1 MVKEMKV
8 FSSVEELVGNTP
20 LLRLEKV
27 EKKYSLKAKLYAK
40 LEGVNPT
47 GSVKD
52 RAAKELLADAEKRG
66 LLKKGGTVIEPT
78 SGNTGI
84 ALAMLCSVKGYKA
97 IIVMPETMSVE
108 RRKLM
113 LSYGAELVLTDG
125 AKGMQGAIEK
135 ADELQKNTPN
145 SFIPDQFS
153 NPANANAHYKTT
165 GVEIYESLDG
175 RVDAFVASVGT
186 GGTFTGTARF
196 LKEKLPTL
204 KAFAVEPSESAVLSG
219 SKSGSHGIQGIGAGF
234 VPKVLDTSLI
244 DEVVKVSTKESV
256 EYAKML
262 VETEG
267 VSAGISSGAT
277 LFGGIEVA
285 KREEFS
291 GKNVV
296 VVLPDSAWKYL
307 STALFGE

>member
-1 MVKEMKV
+1 MKV

-84 ALAMLCSVKGYKA
+84 ALAMLCAVKGYKA

-135 ADELQKNTPN
+135 ADELQKNTQN
-145 SFIPDQFS
+145 TCS
-153 NPANANAHYKTT
+153 AH
-165 GVEIYESLDG
+165 GD
-175 RVDAFVASVGT
+175 
-186 GGTFTGTARF
+186 
-196 LKEKLPTL
+196 
-204 KAFAVEPSESAVLSG
+204 
-219 SKSGSHGIQGIGAGF
+219 
-234 VPKVLDTSLI
+234 
-244 DEVVKVSTKESV
+244 
-256 EYAKML
+256 ML
-262 VETEG
+262 
-267 VSAGISSGAT
+267 
-277 LFGGIEVA
+277 
-285 KREEFS
+285 
-291 GKNVV
+291 
-296 VVLPDSAWKYL
+296 
-307 STALFGE
+307 